1 MKEMFDDYVEDAIDE
16 YLDREMDDVLYK
28 EIETTTYKTK
38 DASSKKVVITQTDFE
53 ILMAFREE
61 GLRNESICTNGILQ
75 NLKQRGYFKYV
86 DNNMPIEDILAICE
100 IS

>member
-1 MKEMFDDYVEDAIDE
+1 MFEGFEDDYTET
-16 YLDREMDDVLYK
+16 
-28 EIETTTYKTK
+28 IESQPK
-38 DASSKKVVITQTDFE
+38 SIINKKIVITQTDFE

>member
-1 MKEMFDDYVEDAIDE
+1 MFEGFEDDYTET
-16 YLDREMDDVLYK
+16 
-28 EIETTTYKTK
+28 IE
-38 DASSKKVVITQTDFE
+38 SQSKSIINKKIVITQTDFE